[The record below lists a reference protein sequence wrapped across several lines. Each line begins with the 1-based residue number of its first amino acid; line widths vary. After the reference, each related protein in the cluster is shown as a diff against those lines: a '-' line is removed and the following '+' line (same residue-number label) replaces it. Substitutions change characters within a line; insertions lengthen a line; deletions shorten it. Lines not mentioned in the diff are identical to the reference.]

1 VQPTREQ
8 SKNDLNCPIFAR
20 SAPLVRT
27 FPEPRFGYSL
37 DCAASVIC
45 FTTPLARSD
54 IRQATSPE
62 WLALNP
68 PRCRGR
74 STGGLISFSLT
85 LAIPLQFPARSESHW
100 SPGCETLQR
109 AFTVGWTTK
118 GLQLK
123 ERAGKVRPTTRENW
137 SCPTIPLYF
146 LTGYYPLWTKVLPRG
161 WQIFR
166 RLYRSARRTIEK
178 AIRLSTGGSFRLL
191 REEILLVQAKALFAS
206 QPTLPIKELG
216 FRLGFKS
223 ATSFAR
229 AVKRASGFSPEDL
242 RIRVAREF
250 LDAQAKGCTD
260 GGLHLNWSRIGRG
273 RKLAVAASS

>member
-1 VQPTREQ
+1 MSYDPTLLFDRIL
-8 SKNDLNCPIFAR
+8 S
-20 SAPLVRT
+20 
-27 FPEPRFGYSL
+27 SL
-37 DCAASVIC
+37 DES
-45 FTTPLARSD
+45 PSKRLADLS
-54 IRQATSPE
+54 Q
-62 WLALNP
+62 
-68 PRCRGR
+68 
-74 STGGLISFSLT
+74 
-85 LAIPLQFPARSESHW
+85 
-100 SPGCETLQR
+100 TLQ
-109 AFTVGWTTK
+109 V
-118 GLQLK
+118 
-123 ERAGKVRPTTRENW
+123 
-137 SCPTIPLYF
+137 S
-146 LTGYYPLWTKVLPRG
+146 
-161 WQIFR
+161 
-166 RLYRSARRTIEK
+166 RRTIEK

-206 QPTLPIKELG
+206 QPTLPIKELD